1 MTTTASE
8 QEPPIWL
15 LVDLEDEPDWSA
27 VEKGMTSVY
36 EDGKLLLEDER
47 LLIISFSNAYKLI
60 MSSKVDVLPFMKEK
74 LKKQYEDLEK
84 LQYPQDKLQ
93 PFAKRVLDIYV
104 ANLTKKG
111 EEQYQYRLLPLLD
124 RNGTEIQSR
133 FNFALAL
140 TGKTG
145 TSGYFQKI

>member
-8 QEPPIWL
+8 QEQPIWL
-15 LVDLEDEPDWSA
+15 LVNQDEPDWPA

-111 EEQYQYRLLPLLD
+111 EEPYQYRLLPLLD